1 MIEVHDGKIEKFV
14 EQNRID
20 VVVNAAR
27 PSLMGAHSAG
37 SVDYA
42 LHKII
47 DEKEGRS
54 GYFKEKIK
62 EEFEEKVH
70 TKKENVIRCNRGE
83 AVITEGGKLCKYVI
97 HTVGPKS
104 DRRKGRLDGYSSS

>member
-42 LHKII
+42 L
-47 DEKEGRS
+47 
-54 GYFKEKIK
+54 
-62 EEFEEKVH
+62 
-70 TKKENVIRCNRGE
+70 T
-83 AVITEGGKLCKYVI
+83 
-97 HTVGPKS
+97 
-104 DRRKGRLDGYSSS
+104 

>member
-37 SVDYA
+37 SEIMRY
-42 LHKII
+42 
-47 DEKEGRS
+47 
-54 GYFKEKIK
+54 IK
-62 EEFEEKVH
+62 LLM
-70 TKKENVIRCNRGE
+70 KKRE
-83 AVITEGGKLCKYVI
+83 AQAIL
-97 HTVGPKS
+97 
-104 DRRKGRLDGYSSS
+104 RRKLKKSLKKKFIRKRRM

>member
-47 DEKEGRS
+47 DEKEGKRTQGS
-54 GYFKEKIK
+54 I
-62 EEFEEKVH
+62 
-70 TKKENVIRCNRGE
+70 
-83 AVITEGGKLCKYVI
+83 
-97 HTVGPKS
+97 
-104 DRRKGRLDGYSSS
+104 